1 MFFTF
6 WYVIIEEMGL
16 DIVRGVSFSI
26 LFLTFLGVLIA
37 NGFI

>member
-6 WYVIIEEMGL
+6 WYVIIEEGL